1 MLAIGAYQRDTDAAM
16 KNILHDM
23 AQMGDYAT
31 LASGRVRYQDA
42 GPKDAET
49 VLLVHGLIGHMH
61 IWDRNYDA
69 LVDAG
74 YRVVRL
80 DLYGRGFSDRVT
92 HTHDAQL
99 YVGQVAG
106 LLDHLG
112 IDRKVHLMGLSM
124 GGAVITRF
132 ATTFPHRVASMLWVD
147 CYGIPTPNEP
157 LMRIT
162 RPPYLGE
169 ALIGTLGGPLLR
181 QAPHRGV
188 YDRAKHRD
196 FNRWFSAPLSIKGS
210 KRSLLSTLRH
220 FMLEDHAAHFTTV
233 NSMDVPKLLV
243 WGKHDAVL
251 PLAYGERVR
260 QLVPSARF
268 ELFEHSGHLP
278 HFEEPERFNQLALAF
293 LARL

>member
-1 MLAIGAYQRDTDAAM
+1 M
-16 KNILHDM
+16 KKILDDM
-23 AQMGDYAT
+23 AKVGEYTT
-31 LASGRVRYQDA
+31 LATGRVRYQDTGA
-42 GPKDAET
+42 KEAE
-49 VLLVHGLIGHMH
+49 VVVLVHGLIGHMH

-69 LVDAG
+69 LVAAG

-99 YVGQVAG
+99 YVSQVAG
-106 LLDHLG
+106 ILDFLG
-112 IDRKVHLMGLSM
+112 IDKKVHLMGLSM

-132 ATTFPHRVASMLWVD
+132 ATTFPQRVASMLWVD

-162 RPPYLGE
+162 RPRYLGE

-188 YDRAKHRD
+188 HDRAKHRD

-210 KRSLLSTLRH
+210 KRSLLNTLRH
-220 FMLEDHAAHFTTV
+220 FMLEDHASHFSTV
-233 NSMDVPKLLV
+233 NGMDVPKMLV
-243 WGKHDAVL
+243 WGKHDTVL
-251 PLAYGERVR
+251 PLSYGEQVR

-268 ELFEHSGHLP
+268 ELFEQSGHLP
-278 HFEEPERFNQLALAF
+278 HFEEPELFNALAIAF
-293 LARL
+293 LSGHRSA